1 MNQQLIVNETPQSI
15 FYAIEA
21 LKNLDHS
28 QPHMVTI
35 APYKDNRTAEQ
46 NKAQWP
52 ILTAFANQL
61 LWPVNGQ
68 MVKMDADEWK
78 DVLTCAFK
86 QETVRL
92 AMGLNGGVVML
103 GKRTSKFKKDEF
115 AEWMEFLNSV
125 AADRGVKVPMSKA
138 QAARYE

>member
-1 MNQQLIVNETPQSI
+1 MKQQFIITDYTKLPP
-15 FYAIEA
+15 AIDA
-21 LKNLDHS
+21 VKNLFRCEKV
-28 QPHMVTI
+28 MVVTI
-35 APYKDNRTAEQ
+35 AEYKDTRTLGQ
-46 NKAQWP
+46 NKTQWP
-52 ILTAFANQL
+52 ILEAFASQL

-115 AEWMEFLNSV
+115 SEWLEFLNSV
-125 AADRGVKVPMSKA
+125 AADRNVKIPVSKK
-138 QAARYE
+138 YEKE